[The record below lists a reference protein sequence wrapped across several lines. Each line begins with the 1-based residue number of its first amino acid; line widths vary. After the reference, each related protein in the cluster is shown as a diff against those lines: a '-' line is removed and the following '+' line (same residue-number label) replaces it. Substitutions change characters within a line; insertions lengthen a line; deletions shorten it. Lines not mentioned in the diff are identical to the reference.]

1 MHKTASSPRSTYHML
16 MYHKNLFFLF
26 FFITLLNNN
35 SVAHADHGFFFFLSF
50 TTHKKKRLYYFQ
62 VLVIIPGFTPIWSRN
77 DPAALSVGNPAHC
90 SVMACQE
97 SPSRRSDS
105 IAYFLLLMLIAM
117 EKVLHSN
124 RGQQNGKRMETQAGS
139 GMRWFLVAQ
148 SENPLCRK
156 AFVVI
161 VKTCDMN
168 LHITCVKL
176 SESTFI

>member
-1 MHKTASSPRSTYHML
+1 MHKTASSPGSTYQML
-16 MYHKNLFFLF
+16 MYHKNFF
-26 FFITLLNNN
+26 FFITILNNN
-35 SVAHADHGFFFFLSF
+35 SVAHADHGFFFSF

-62 VLVIIPGFTPIWSRN
+62 VLVIIPGFSPIWSRN

-124 RGQQNGKRMETQAGS
+124 RGQENRKRMETQAGS
-139 GMRWFLVAQ
+139 EMRWFLVQ
-148 SENPLCRK
+148 SENPLYRK
-156 AFVVI
+156 A
-161 VKTCDMN
+161 
-168 LHITCVKL
+168 L
-176 SESTFI
+176 